1 MTVKNLTLRPTQKED
16 ADSIG
21 QIALEVIQT
30 GDTWIFAPDSSKE
43 KLLDYFFDKKKY
55 LYVAEIESEIVG
67 FFFLT
72 ENQKDLGSHI
82 ANAGYMVSPGQ
93 QIKGIGRAMANFSL
107 IEAKILG
114 FQAMQFNFV
123 VKTNEKA
130 VHLWQSLGF
139 QIIGEIPEA
148 FQHSEL
154 GLVNAFIM
162 YKKL

>member
-1 MTVKNLTLRPTQKED
+1 MSLENLNIRTAKKDD
-16 ADSIG
+16 AEAIG
-21 QIALEVIQT
+21 QIAYEVIKT
-30 GDTWIFAPDSSKE
+30 GDTWIFAPDTSKE

-55 LYVAEIESEIVG
+55 LYVAEMEDQIVG

-72 ENQKDLGSHI
+72 ENQKDLGNHI
-82 ANAGYMVSPGQ
+82 ANAGYMVSPNL
-93 QIKGIGRAMANFSL
+93 QIKGIGRRMGDFSL
-107 IEAKILG
+107 LEAKRLG